1 MARELVPAM
10 TARGAGHL
18 VFVSSLS
25 GKAATARASLYCAT
39 KFGLRGFALGLRAD
53 LRGTGVS
60 ASVVMPGAIR
70 DAGMFHDSKASVPA
84 LMGTSTPERVAAGVL
99 RAIEHDRAEVSVA
112 PVRQRALSA
121 IAANAPELAG
131 RVAGTK
137 AAEVAER
144 IAAGQ
149 TEKR

>member
-1 MARELVPAM
+1 M
-10 TARGAGHL
+10 
-18 VFVSSLS
+18 
-25 GKAATARASLYCAT
+25 
-39 KFGLRGFALGLRAD
+39 
-53 LRGTGVS
+53 
-60 ASVVMPGAIR
+60 
-70 DAGMFHDSKASVPA
+70 
-84 LMGTSTPERVAAGVL
+84 L

-112 PVRQRALSA
+112 PLRQRALSA

-137 AAEVAER
+137 AAKVAER

>member
-1 MARELVPAM
+1 
-10 TARGAGHL
+10 
-18 VFVSSLS
+18 
-25 GKAATARASLYCAT
+25 
-39 KFGLRGFALGLRAD
+39 
-53 LRGTGVS
+53 
-60 ASVVMPGAIR
+60 
-70 DAGMFHDSKASVPA
+70 
-84 LMGTSTPERVAAGVL
+84 MGTSTPERVAAGVL